1 MHISVVG
8 TGYVGLVT
16 GACFAEFGW
25 RVTCVDRDVAKIQ
38 ALEKGHV
45 PFYEPGLSALVR
57 KGLAKQTLSFSTQ
70 LGDAV
75 SKSEVVL
82 IAVGTPSTDEGDA
95 DLSAVYEVARQIAPF
110 LKEGVIIVTKS
121 TVPVGTSQAL
131 ERQIRS
137 VNPKILFY
145 IASNPEFLRE
155 GSAIEDFMKPD
166 RIVVGA
172 DDPTVIERLQ
182 ALYVH
187 LTRKGVPFIA
197 TTCETSELIKYAS
210 NAFLAM
216 KVSFINEIAHLCE
229 KVDADVDD
237 VARGMGLDQRIG
249 KEFLKAG
256 PGYGGSCFPKDT
268 HALVR
273 TAQRSGTSL
282 PLVETAIQSNLQT
295 KQRMVEKIEQA
306 CGGTLLG
313 KTLAILGVTFKA
325 NTDDLRDS
333 PSLTILPLL
342 QAKGATLRAYDPEGM
357 KEGKAVFEGVT
368 WCQDSYAAATG
379 SDALVVLTE
388 WDVFSTLDFSLLKE
402 RLRAPLLVDLRNIYA
417 AEDMLHAGFTYVS
430 IGRKDAQPSERE
442 QERLSVIEVA

>member
-16 GACFAEFGW
+16 GACFADFGW
-25 RVTCVDRDVAKIQ
+25 SVTCIDRDVAKIQ

-57 KGLAKQTLSFSTQ
+57 KGLGKRTLFFTTQ
-70 LGDAV
+70 LKDAI
-75 SKSEVVL
+75 SKSDVVL

-95 DLSAVYEVARQIAPF
+95 DLSAVYEVARQIGPF
-110 LKEGVIIVTKS
+110 LKEDAIIVTKS
-121 TVPVGTSQAL
+121 TVPVGTSQEL
-131 ERQIRS
+131 EKQIRS
-137 VNPKILFY
+137 VNRKTLFH

-155 GSAIEDFMKPD
+155 GSAIQDFMKPD

-172 DDPTVIERLQ
+172 DTPEVMDRLE
-182 ALYVH
+182 ALYGH

-216 KVSFINEIAHLCE
+216 KVSFINEISHLCE
-229 KVDADVDD
+229 KVGANVDD
-237 VARGMGLDQRIG
+237 VAHGMGLDHRIG
-249 KEFLKAG
+249 KQFLKAG

-268 HALVR
+268 QALVR

-282 PLVETAIQSNLQT
+282 PLVETAIQSNLKT

-306 CGGTLLG
+306 CGGNLHG

-333 PSLTILPLL
+333 PSLTILPML
-342 QAKGATLRAYDPEGM
+342 QERGAILRAYDPEGM
-357 KEGKAVFEGVT
+357 EEGKVIFKDVA
-368 WCQDSYAAATG
+368 WCDDSYAAAKG
-379 SDALVVLTE
+379 SDGIIILTE
-388 WDVFSTLDFSLLKE
+388 WDIFSSLDFVKLKE
-402 RLRAPLLVDLRNIYA
+402 CLKTPLLVDLRNIYA
-417 AEDMLHAGFTYVS
+417 PEDMLLAGFTYIS
-430 IGRKDAQPSERE
+430 IGRKDV
-442 QERLSVIEVA
+442 RLLGCLSITEAA

>member
-1 MHISVVG
+1 MQISVVG

-16 GACFAEFGW
+16 GACFADFGW
-25 RVTCVDRDVAKIQ
+25 SVTCIDRDVAKIQ

-57 KGLAKQTLSFSTQ
+57 KGLGKRTLFFTTQ
-70 LGDAV
+70 LKDAI
-75 SKSEVVL
+75 SKSDVVL

-95 DLSAVYEVARQIAPF
+95 DLSAVYEVARQIGPF
-110 LKEGVIIVTKS
+110 LKEGAIIVTKS
-121 TVPVGTSQAL
+121 TVPVGTSQEL

-137 VNPKILFY
+137 VNRKTLFH

-155 GSAIEDFMKPD
+155 GSAIQDFMKPD

-172 DDPTVIERLQ
+172 DTPEVMDRLE
-182 ALYVH
+182 ALYGH

-216 KVSFINEIAHLCE
+216 KVSFINEISHLCE
-229 KVDADVDD
+229 KVGANVDD
-237 VARGMGLDQRIG
+237 VAHGMGLDQRIG
-249 KEFLKAG
+249 KQFLKAG

-268 HALVR
+268 QALVR

-295 KQRMVEKIEQA
+295 KQRMIEKIEQA
-306 CGGTLLG
+306 FGGNLRD

-333 PSLTILPLL
+333 PSLTILPML
-342 QAKGATLRAYDPEGM
+342 QERGATLRAYDPEGM
-357 KEGKAVFEGVT
+357 EEGKAIFEDVT
-368 WCQDSYAAATG
+368 WCQDSYAAAKG
-379 SDALVVLTE
+379 ADGVIILTE
-388 WDVFSTLDFSLLKE
+388 WEVFSSLDFVKLKE
-402 RLRAPLLVDLRNIYA
+402 RLKVPLLVDLRNIYA
-417 AEDMLHAGFTYVS
+417 PEDMLLAGFTYIS
-430 IGRKDAQPSERE
+430 IGRKDVRPLGC
-442 QERLSVIEVA
+442 LSVTEAA

>member
-1 MHISVVG
+1 MQISVVG

-16 GACFAEFGW
+16 GACFADFGW
-25 RVTCVDRDVAKIQ
+25 SVTCIDRDVAKIQ

-57 KGLAKQTLSFSTQ
+57 KGLGKRTLFFTTQ
-70 LGDAV
+70 LKDAI
-75 SKSEVVL
+75 SKSDVVL

-95 DLSAVYEVARQIAPF
+95 DLSAVYEVARQIGPF
-110 LKEGVIIVTKS
+110 LKEGAIIVTKS
-121 TVPVGTSQAL
+121 TVPVGTSQEL
-131 ERQIRS
+131 EKQIRS
-137 VNPKILFY
+137 VNRKTLFH

-155 GSAIEDFMKPD
+155 GSAIQDFMKPD

-172 DDPTVIERLQ
+172 DTPEVMDRLEV
-182 ALYVH
+182 LYGH

-216 KVSFINEIAHLCE
+216 KVSFINEISHLCE
-229 KVDADVDD
+229 KVGANVDD
-237 VARGMGLDQRIG
+237 VAHGMGLDQRIG
-249 KEFLKAG
+249 KQFLKAG

-268 HALVR
+268 QALVR

-295 KQRMVEKIEQA
+295 KQRMIEKIEQA
-306 CGGTLLG
+306 FGGNLRD

-333 PSLTILPLL
+333 PSLTILPML
-342 QAKGATLRAYDPEGM
+342 QERGATLRAYDPEGM
-357 KEGKAVFEGVT
+357 EEGKAIFEDVT
-368 WCQDSYAAATG
+368 WCQDSYAAAKG
-379 SDALVVLTE
+379 ADGVIILTE
-388 WDVFSTLDFSLLKE
+388 WDVFSSLDFVKLKE
-402 RLRAPLLVDLRNIYA
+402 RLKAPLLVDLRNIYA
-417 AEDMLHAGFTYVS
+417 PEDMLLAGFTYIS
-430 IGRKDAQPSERE
+430 IGRKDVRPLGC
-442 QERLSVIEVA
+442 LSVTEAA

>member
-1 MHISVVG
+1 MQISVVG

-16 GACFAEFGW
+16 GACFADFGW
-25 RVTCVDRDVAKIQ
+25 SVTCIDRDVAKIQ
-38 ALEKGHV
+38 ALEKGQV
-45 PFYEPGLSALVR
+45 PFYEPGLSELVR
-57 KGLAKQTLSFSTQ
+57 KGLRKHTLSFTTQ
-70 LGDAV
+70 LKDAI
-75 SKSEVVL
+75 SKSDVVL

-95 DLSAVYEVARQIAPF
+95 DLSAVYEVVRQIAPF

-121 TVPVGTSQAL
+121 TVPVGTSQEL
-131 ERQIRS
+131 EKQIRS
-137 VNPKILFY
+137 VNRKTLFH

-155 GSAIEDFMKPD
+155 GSAIQDFMTPD

-172 DDPTVIERLQ
+172 DTPEVIDRLE
-182 ALYVH
+182 ALYGH

-229 KVDADVDD
+229 KVGADVDD
-237 VARGMGLDQRIG
+237 VAHGMGLDQRIG
-249 KEFLKAG
+249 KQFLQAG

-268 HALVR
+268 QALVR

-295 KQRMVEKIEQA
+295 KQRMVEKIERA
-306 CGGTLLG
+306 CGGSLHG

-333 PSLTILPLL
+333 PSLTILPML
-342 QAKGATLRAYDPEGM
+342 QERGAALRAYDPEGM
-357 KEGKAVFEGVT
+357 EEGKTIFQGVT
-368 WCQDSYAAATG
+368 WCQDSYAAAKD
-379 SDALVVLTE
+379 SDGLVILTE
-388 WDVFSTLDFSLLKE
+388 WDAFSALDFVKLKE
-402 RLRAPLLVDLRNIYA
+402 HLKAPLVVDLRNIYA
-417 AEDMLHAGFTYVS
+417 PEDMLLAGFTYIS
-430 IGRKDAQPSERE
+430 IGRKDVRPLDC
-442 QERLSVIEVA
+442 LSVTEAA